1 MYDIVIIGAGPAGL
15 FAAGELSDSKL
26 KILIIDKGK
35 NPLERSCK
43 ITDKTVCTNCD
54 PCDVM
59 CGVGG
64 AGGLSDGKLNFHPKI
79 GGDLTKFLSEED
91 AWKLIEKIDEKFQHL
106 GMKNDFLGK
115 NQNIIEEMALKNGIS
130 FIPIKQKHIG
140 SDKLPKLIDKFKKDL
155 ESKQIEFLVKT
166 EVEDINIKD
175 EKFILKTTNGTIV
188 SKKLLC
194 AVGRSG
200 ADWMMQQGKKL
211 GMTMKYGPL
220 DIGVRVEV
228 PSLILK
234 KITDTVWDP
243 KFIIYTKT
251 YDDKVRTFCTC
262 PYGFVAKEKYKNFT
276 AVNGYSMITKK
287 SENTNFAFLSTV
299 HLTEPMEN
307 TTAYGISVAKLCNTI
322 GSGNPIIQRFIDLKE
337 GRRSTWE
344 RIKKSHVKPTLKDVT
359 PGDISMGMPKRIVT
373 NMIEGLEKLNN
384 VIPGISSSSTL
395 LYAPEIKFYSMIYEI
410 DKNFQTNIK
419 NLFVAGDGAGLS
431 RGIIGAA
438 ATGILSAKGIK
449 DSI

>member
-15 FAAGELSDSKL
+15 FAADELSDSKL

-35 NPLERSCK
+35 KPLERSCK
-43 ITDKTVCTNCD
+43 ITDTTMCANCE

-91 AWKLIEKIDEKFQHL
+91 AWKLMKKIDEKFQHL
-106 GMKNDFLGK
+106 GMKSDFLGTS
-115 NQNIIEEMALKNGIS
+115 QNIIKEMAMKNGIS
-130 FIPIKQKHIG
+130 FIPIKQKHVG
-140 SDKLPKLIDKFKKDL
+140 SDKLPKIMDNFEKEL
-155 ESKQIEFLVKT
+155 ESKQIEFLVRTDVK
-166 EVEDINIKD
+166 DINIKD
-175 EKFILKTTNGTIV
+175 EKFILKTTNGTII

-194 AVGRSG
+194 VVGRSG

-211 GMTMKYGPL
+211 NMAMKYGPI
-220 DIGVRVEV
+220 DIGIRVEV
-228 PSLILK
+228 PSLVLK
-234 KITDTVWDP
+234 KITDIVWDP

-262 PYGFVAKEKYKNFT
+262 PHGFVAKEKYKDFV
-276 AVNGYSMITKK
+276 AVNGHSMTNKK

-299 HLTEPMEN
+299 HLTEPMED
-307 TTAYGISVAKLCNTI
+307 TIAYGRSVAKLCNTI
-322 GSGNPIIQRFIDLKE
+322 GSGKPILQRFVDLKK
-337 GRRSTWE
+337 GRRSTWK
-344 RIKKSHVKPTLKDVT
+344 RLSKSHINPTLKDVT

-373 NMIEGLEKLNN
+373 NIIEGLEKLDN
-384 VIPGISSSSTL
+384 VIPGIASNSTL

-431 RGIIGAA
+431 RGIVGAA
-438 ATGILSAKGIK
+438 ATGILAAKGIK
-449 DSI
+449 NSF